1 MKRAFHSF
9 VAFLLIVSTARAGP
23 EFRVVTGLLT
33 LFDGG
38 KKNPIRYNTQT
49 DVNFQ
54 EGGSV
59 RVFSTVTP
67 EGMAEVEVMAR
78 SKVDFYFLG
87 ADVSLAPSGTIR
99 ATVENIQHPQIKL
112 TWDGGIASAS
122 KVLQTPEELLS
133 YFIVSQPPVF
143 SKSPIADDELSR
155 IYPQTGPSA
164 DPSRSGS
171 PDTKDAVEVDFPVAA
186 PSPTKGPGGSSAKP
200 TATGSTRP
208 KPSPSPRSRPAPAA
222 TESDKALLAQ
232 TVHSPPDPSPTPK
245 SASAHSGQT
254 PEAIAKPTPSPSPDL
269 MPDLPTSDFPSPEII
284 LGGRT
289 SADRRAR
296 QTAAQPRA
304 KSGKQAAVSETAPI
318 LKSLLPGAAPIASAA
333 ALGNAIPASVQSP
346 QLAKDLTGQTVDLLN
361 WTGAQTP
368 EAMPTMH
375 APIAKL
381 VPEFLP
387 LILPSGSDQNPHPR
401 GSLPVQAVNTP
412 KDGPRSAVSIQRP
425 DIVLGGQKEFTQ
437 VLRALPVDN
446 VAGLGHDA
454 AAQSPRENVPDPV
467 VFGREPFATRTPEPQ
482 TTPFVISSA
491 IMRKNP

>member
-1 MKRAFHSF
+1 MKQAFQAF
-9 VAFLLIVSTARAGP
+9 VAFLLLVCTARAGP

-38 KKNPIRYNTQT
+38 KKTPIRYNTQT

-122 KVLQTPEELLS
+122 KVLQTPEELFS

-155 IYPQTGPSA
+155 IYPQTGAS
-164 DPSRSGS
+164 DPSRSDP

-186 PSPTKGPGGSSAKP
+186 PSPTKGSVGSSAKP
-200 TATGSTRP
+200 TATGSPRP
-208 KPSPSPRSRPAPAA
+208 KPSPSPRSRPAQAPK
-222 TESDKALLAQ
+222 ESEKALLAL
-232 TVHSPPDPSPTPK
+232 TVHTPPDPSPTPK
-245 SASAHSGQT
+245 SAPAHSGRT
-254 PEAIAKPTPSPSPDL
+254 PEPIAKPTSSPSPDL

-289 SADRRAR
+289 SAEPRAR
-296 QTAAQPRA
+296 QTAAQLRA
-304 KSGKQAAVSETAPI
+304 NSREQAAALETVPI
-318 LKSLLPGAAPIASAA
+318 LKSLLPDATPVASTA
-333 ALGNAIPASVQSP
+333 ALRNTIPASVQSP
-346 QLAKDLTGQTVDLLN
+346 QLEKDLTGQKVDLLDR
-361 WTGAQTP
+361 TGAQAP
-368 EAMPTMH
+368 ETMPAMH
-375 APIAKL
+375 APVAKL
-381 VPEFLP
+381 VPEILP
-387 LILPSGSDQNPHPR
+387 LILPSGSDQNPHR
-401 GSLPVQAVNTP
+401 RRSLPAQAVNAP
-412 KDGPRSAVSIQRP
+412 KDGPLSAASIQRP
-425 DIVLGGQKEFTQ
+425 DIVLGGQKEYAQ
-437 VLRALPVDN
+437 VLRAMPVDN
-446 VAGLGHDA
+446 VAGLRHDVS
-454 AAQSPRENVPDPV
+454 AQNPRENVPDPV
-467 VFGREPFATRTPEPQ
+467 VFAREPFATRTPEPQ

-491 IMRKNP
+491 ITRKNP